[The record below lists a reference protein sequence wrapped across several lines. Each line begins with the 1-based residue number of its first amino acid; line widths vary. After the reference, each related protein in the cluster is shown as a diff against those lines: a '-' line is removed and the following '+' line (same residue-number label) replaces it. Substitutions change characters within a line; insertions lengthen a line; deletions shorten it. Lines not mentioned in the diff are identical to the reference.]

1 MNDLMTKSFLS
12 YVELKKQAMMD
23 LEAGPDI
30 EMGQLDPTDERNLT
44 KFFEEVAVIKSDME
58 EINNLLVNL
67 QDLNQK
73 TKSAPSAKILQGLR
87 DQINSDIITV
97 LRKAKIIKTRLE
109 LLDKSNLDNR
119 GVSAAYKEGS
129 PVDRTRI
136 SVTNGLRIKLRDM
149 MNDFQCLRENIV
161 AEHKEGLRKQ
171 YSNANG
177 KEPSEEAIEKMMEER
192 VFEGRVE
199 KGAVENQDRHEAVK
213 EIQKSLIELHQVF
226 LDMAVMVETQGD
238 QMNNIEQN
246 VVNAGGYV
254 NGGMKELDRANR
266 MKRTRTW
273 ACWIGALYVHHA
285 SVSSLMAM
293 DRVLFSLID
302 IIGLCDEFML
312 INCLTWNYLAFLGS
326 NDQFN
331 YTCCFISSWIYCQW
345 NFHLVLSLS
354 SDFAVYVPDILF
366 FGDSFTIHPERST
379 SFQAECLARGMMQLG
394 VEKFNLVGFCYGSMI
409 GFKVAQLY
417 PYMVISSGVNCK
429 AGYVCKPKGE
439 RGT

>member
-1 MNDLMTKSFLS
+1 
-12 YVELKKQAMMD
+12 
-23 LEAGPDI
+23 
-30 EMGQLDPTDERNLT
+30 MGQLDPTDERNLT

-177 KEPSEEAIEKMMEER
+177 KAPSEEAIEKMMEER

-199 KGAVENQDRHEAVK
+199 KGVVENQDRHEAVK
-213 EIQKSLIELHQVF
+213 EIQKSLVELHQVF

-273 ACWIGALYVHHA
+273 ACWIGAL
-285 SVSSLMAM
+285 
-293 DRVLFSLID
+293 VLVFLLI
-302 IIGLCDEFML
+302 CL
-312 INCLTWNYLAFLGS
+312 IA
-326 NDQFN
+326 
-331 YTCCFISSWIYCQW
+331 
-345 NFHLVLSLS
+345 
-354 SDFAVYVPDILF
+354 ILF
-366 FGDSFTIHPERST
+366 
-379 SFQAECLARGMMQLG
+379 
-394 VEKFNLVGFCYGSMI
+394 
-409 GFKVAQLY
+409 
-417 PYMVISSGVNCK
+417 
-429 AGYVCKPKGE
+429 
-439 RGT
+439 

>member
-1 MNDLMTKSFLS
+1 MTKSFLS

-23 LEAGPDI
+23 VEAGPDI
-30 EMGQLDPTDERNLT
+30 EMGQLDPTDERNLS

-67 QDLNQK
+67 QDLNRK
-73 TKSAPSAKILQGLR
+73 TKSAPSAKILQGHR

-97 LRKAKIIKTRLE
+97 LRKAKMIKTRLE

-119 GVSAAYKEGS
+119 GVSGS

-177 KEPSEEAIEKMMEER
+177 KEPSEEAIEKMMQER
-192 VFEGRVE
+192 VIE
-199 KGAVENQDRHEAVK
+199 KGVVENQDRHEAVK
-213 EIQKSLIELHQVF
+213 EIQKSLVELHQVF

-273 ACWIGALYVHHA
+273 ACWIGAL
-285 SVSSLMAM
+285 
-293 DRVLFSLID
+293 VLVFLLI
-302 IIGLCDEFML
+302 CL
-312 INCLTWNYLAFLGS
+312 IA
-326 NDQFN
+326 
-331 YTCCFISSWIYCQW
+331 
-345 NFHLVLSLS
+345 
-354 SDFAVYVPDILF
+354 ILF
-366 FGDSFTIHPERST
+366 
-379 SFQAECLARGMMQLG
+379 
-394 VEKFNLVGFCYGSMI
+394 
-409 GFKVAQLY
+409 
-417 PYMVISSGVNCK
+417 
-429 AGYVCKPKGE
+429 
-439 RGT
+439 

>member
-1 MNDLMTKSFLS
+1 
-12 YVELKKQAMMD
+12 MD
-23 LEAGPDI
+23 VEAGPDI
-30 EMGQLDPTDERNLT
+30 EMGQLDPTDERNLS

-67 QDLNQK
+67 QDLNRK
-73 TKSAPSAKILQGLR
+73 TKSAPSAKILQGHR

-97 LRKAKIIKTRLE
+97 LRKAKMIKTRLE

-119 GVSAAYKEGS
+119 GVSGS

-177 KEPSEEAIEKMMEER
+177 KEPSEEAIEKMMQER
-192 VFEGRVE
+192 VIE
-199 KGAVENQDRHEAVK
+199 KGVVENQDRHEAVK
-213 EIQKSLIELHQVF
+213 EIQKSLVELHQVF

-273 ACWIGALYVHHA
+273 ACWIGAL
-285 SVSSLMAM
+285 
-293 DRVLFSLID
+293 VLVFLLI
-302 IIGLCDEFML
+302 CL
-312 INCLTWNYLAFLGS
+312 IA
-326 NDQFN
+326 
-331 YTCCFISSWIYCQW
+331 
-345 NFHLVLSLS
+345 
-354 SDFAVYVPDILF
+354 ILF
-366 FGDSFTIHPERST
+366 
-379 SFQAECLARGMMQLG
+379 
-394 VEKFNLVGFCYGSMI
+394 
-409 GFKVAQLY
+409 
-417 PYMVISSGVNCK
+417 
-429 AGYVCKPKGE
+429 
-439 RGT
+439 

>member
-1 MNDLMTKSFLS
+1 MCVSVFCIWVFFRIVVKMNDLMTKSFLS

-23 LEAGPDI
+23 VEAGPDI
-30 EMGQLDPTDERNLT
+30 EMGQLDPTDERNLS

-67 QDLNQK
+67 QDLNRK
-73 TKSAPSAKILQGLR
+73 TKSAPSAKILQGHR

-97 LRKAKIIKTRLE
+97 LRKAKMIKTRLE

-119 GVSAAYKEGS
+119 GVSGS

-177 KEPSEEAIEKMMEER
+177 KEPSEEAIEKMMQER
-192 VFEGRVE
+192 VIE
-199 KGAVENQDRHEAVK
+199 KGVVENQDRHEAVK
-213 EIQKSLIELHQVF
+213 EIQKSLVELHQVF

-273 ACWIGALYVHHA
+273 ACWIGAL
-285 SVSSLMAM
+285 
-293 DRVLFSLID
+293 VLVFLLI
-302 IIGLCDEFML
+302 CL
-312 INCLTWNYLAFLGS
+312 IA
-326 NDQFN
+326 
-331 YTCCFISSWIYCQW
+331 
-345 NFHLVLSLS
+345 
-354 SDFAVYVPDILF
+354 ILF
-366 FGDSFTIHPERST
+366 
-379 SFQAECLARGMMQLG
+379 
-394 VEKFNLVGFCYGSMI
+394 
-409 GFKVAQLY
+409 
-417 PYMVISSGVNCK
+417 
-429 AGYVCKPKGE
+429 
-439 RGT
+439 

>member
-23 LEAGPDI
+23 VEAGPDI
-30 EMGQLDPTDERNLT
+30 EMGQLDPTDERNLS

-67 QDLNQK
+67 QDLNRK
-73 TKSAPSAKILQGLR
+73 TKSAPSAKILQGHR

-97 LRKAKIIKTRLE
+97 LRKAKMIKTRLE

-119 GVSAAYKEGS
+119 GVSGS

-177 KEPSEEAIEKMMEER
+177 KEPSEEAIEKMMQER
-192 VFEGRVE
+192 VIE
-199 KGAVENQDRHEAVK
+199 KGVVENQDRHEAVK
-213 EIQKSLIELHQVF
+213 EIQKSLVELHQVF

-273 ACWIGALYVHHA
+273 ACWIGAL
-285 SVSSLMAM
+285 
-293 DRVLFSLID
+293 VLVFLLI
-302 IIGLCDEFML
+302 CL
-312 INCLTWNYLAFLGS
+312 IA
-326 NDQFN
+326 
-331 YTCCFISSWIYCQW
+331 
-345 NFHLVLSLS
+345 
-354 SDFAVYVPDILF
+354 ILF
-366 FGDSFTIHPERST
+366 
-379 SFQAECLARGMMQLG
+379 
-394 VEKFNLVGFCYGSMI
+394 
-409 GFKVAQLY
+409 
-417 PYMVISSGVNCK
+417 
-429 AGYVCKPKGE
+429 
-439 RGT
+439 

>member
-1 MNDLMTKSFLS
+1 MCVSVFCIWVFFRIVVKMNDLMTKSFLS

-23 LEAGPDI
+23 VEAGPDI
-30 EMGQLDPTDERNLT
+30 EMGQLDPTDERNLS
-44 KFFEEVAVIKSDME
+44 KFFEEVAVIKSDRE

-67 QDLNQK
+67 QDLNRK
-73 TKSAPSAKILQGLR
+73 TKSAPSAKILQGHR

-97 LRKAKIIKTRLE
+97 LRKAKMIKTRLE

-119 GVSAAYKEGS
+119 GVSGS

-177 KEPSEEAIEKMMEER
+177 KEPSEEAIEKMMQER
-192 VFEGRVE
+192 VIE
-199 KGAVENQDRHEAVK
+199 KGGVENQDRHEAVK
-213 EIQKSLIELHQVF
+213 EIQKSLVELHQVF

-273 ACWIGALYVHHA
+273 ACWIGAL
-285 SVSSLMAM
+285 
-293 DRVLFSLID
+293 VLVFLLI
-302 IIGLCDEFML
+302 CL
-312 INCLTWNYLAFLGS
+312 IA
-326 NDQFN
+326 
-331 YTCCFISSWIYCQW
+331 
-345 NFHLVLSLS
+345 
-354 SDFAVYVPDILF
+354 ILF
-366 FGDSFTIHPERST
+366 
-379 SFQAECLARGMMQLG
+379 
-394 VEKFNLVGFCYGSMI
+394 
-409 GFKVAQLY
+409 
-417 PYMVISSGVNCK
+417 
-429 AGYVCKPKGE
+429 
-439 RGT
+439 